1 MPNSIIEVKGLKKH
15 FPIKSGVLSRTTS
28 GVKAVDKI
36 DFYIDEGETLGLVGE
51 SGCGKTTVGRTILH
65 LTEKTGGKI
74 FFETTNLSNLNKKE
88 MRALRSKMQIV
99 FQDPFASLNPRM
111 TIKNIVGEPLV
122 INGIKGEN
130 LRTRVKELMEKVGLK
145 EEHLN
150 RFPHEFSGGQRQRI
164 GIARALALNP
174 KFIVLDEPT
183 SALDV
188 SVQAQVLNLLK
199 DLQKE
204 LGLTYLFI
212 SHDLSV
218 IKHFC
223 DRMAV
228 MYVGKI
234 VEMGTVKDIF
244 ANPLHPYTQAL
255 LSAIPVADPEYK
267 SKKILLKGEVPS
279 AVTPPEN
286 CRFHPRCNYSFDLC
300 KMGSKDVLDDVKN
313 ILNPFR
319 NQNIGFEN
327 IDDIFGVDNSTIEVK
342 FKKEFMKHSDGKA
355 LENIAIK
362 LKKLI
367 VSYEARK
374 LKHILQVAVQNDSKN
389 ILISIEP
396 ELKDNGERHFVAC
409 YLRENLKD

>member
-1 MPNSIIEVKGLKKH
+1 MPNPIIVVKGLVKH
-15 FPIKSGVLSRTTS
+15 FPIKEGVFKRAIG
-28 GVKAVDKI
+28 GVKAVDRI
-36 DFYIDEGETLGLVGE
+36 DFYINEGETLGLVGE
-51 SGCGKTTVGRTILH
+51 SGCGKTTVGRTILR
-65 LTEKTGGKI
+65 LIEQTDGKI
-74 FFETTNLSNLNKKE
+74 LFESINLLELNKNE

-111 TIKNIVGEPLV
+111 TIKKTVGEPLI
-122 INGIKGEN
+122 INGIKGTE
-130 LRTRVKELMEKVGLK
+130 LRKRVLELLEKVGLK

-234 VEMGTVKDIF
+234 VEMGSVKEIF
-244 ANPLHPYTQAL
+244 KNPKHPYTEAL

-267 SKKILLKGEVPS
+267 SKRIILKGEVPS
-279 AVTPPEN
+279 AVTPPKN
-286 CRFHPRCNYSFDLC
+286 CRFHPRCNYTFDLC
-300 KMGSKDVLDDVKN
+300 KLGAKDIIESVKT
-313 ILNPFR
+313 ILNPYR
-319 NQNIGFEN
+319 NPNMELEN
-327 IDDIFGVDNSTIEVK
+327 IEEILAFDNSTLEIK
-342 FKKEFMKHSDGKA
+342 IKKEFVKESNGKSFESLRDNIEKL
-355 LENIAIK
+355 LEDFEDKK
-362 LKKLI
+362 LKFITNVIALKHENDILI
-367 VSYEARK
+367 NIEPK
-374 LKHILQVAVQNDSKN
+374 LKDIGDK
-389 ILISIEP
+389 
-396 ELKDNGERHFVAC
+396 HFVAC
-409 YLRENLKD
+409 YLQENFN